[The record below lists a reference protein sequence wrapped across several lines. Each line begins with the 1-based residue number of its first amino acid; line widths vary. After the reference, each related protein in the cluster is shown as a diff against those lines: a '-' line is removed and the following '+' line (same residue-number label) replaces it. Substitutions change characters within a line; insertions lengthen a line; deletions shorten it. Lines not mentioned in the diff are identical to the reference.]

1 MQQQER
7 SFVPKGVQARLRAAS
22 QTLTEAEQRVAHYIE
37 QHPDEMMRLSVQALA
52 QQIQVSE
59 ATIVRCCRTL
69 GYHGLRDL
77 KLALAAVSAPPL
89 EKIHEDIQPEDSTS
103 AIIQKVLQSDIQA
116 ITDTLAVLDE
126 KLFERAVDA
135 LLNAERIE
143 FYGIGSSMPI
153 ILDAYYRFLRV
164 GLPATVVTDPAMQAV
179 SATLLPPNS
188 VAFAI
193 SHSGTTRET
202 LNALRSARQSGAF
215 CILLSSHMHTSISE
229 YADISLITAARET
242 TFRTEAQ
249 ASRIA
254 HLSVIDALYVAVA
267 LRRPERALDTLER
280 STATLTN
287 HFL

>member
-7 SFVPKGVQARLRAAS
+7 PRVPEGVQARLRAAS
-22 QTLTEAEQRVAHYIE
+22 NTLTEAEQRVAHYIE
-37 QHPDEMMRLSVQALA
+37 QHPDEMMHLSVQALA

-77 KLALAAVSAPPL
+77 KLALAAASSPPL

-103 AIIQKVLQSDIQA
+103 TVIQKVLQSDIQA

-135 LLNAERIE
+135 LLSAERIE
-143 FYGIGSSMPI
+143 FYGLGSSMPI

-202 LNALRSARQSGAF
+202 LNALHSARQSGAF

-229 YADISLITAARET
+229 FADIALITAARET

-267 LRRPERALDTLER
+267 LRRPERALDALER
-280 STATLTN
+280 STTILSN